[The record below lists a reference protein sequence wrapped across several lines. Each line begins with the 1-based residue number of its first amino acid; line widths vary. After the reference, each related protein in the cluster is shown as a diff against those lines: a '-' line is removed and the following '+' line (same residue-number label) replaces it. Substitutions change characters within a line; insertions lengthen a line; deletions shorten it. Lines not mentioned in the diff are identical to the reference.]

1 MTRHIAAPKS
11 ERIAHLLERS
21 IRSGALGSGDALESE
36 SVLVRRYAV
45 SRGTIRRSLEL
56 LAAKGLITTRSGV
69 GSFVTYGGNAIDGVS
84 GWSVA
89 LSGHDSRIETRVL
102 RLERAAMDLA
112 GAPVAEG
119 SDCLCLDRLRLCGDT
134 GTGLSLERS
143 RVPWRAALE
152 GLPEAGLKDGSLNRT
167 LEAAGL
173 AAASGEEWAGVLAAL
188 PRADAD
194 RMGRREGEPM
204 LHLRRVTRDATG
216 DVIEYVESVLDPAR
230 FGLHVA
236 F

>member
-1 MTRHIAAPKS
+1 MSRSVAAPKS
-11 ERIAHLLERS
+11 ERIAHILERA
-21 IRSGALGSGDALESE
+21 IRTGALGSGDPLESE
-36 SVLVRRYAV
+36 SALVRRYAV

-56 LAAKGLITTRSGV
+56 LSAKGLITTRSGV
-69 GSFVTYGGNAIDGVS
+69 GSFVTYGGSVIDGVS

-89 LSGHDSRIETRVL
+89 LSGHDARIETRML
-102 RLERAAMDLA
+102 RLERAEMDLQ

-119 SDCLCLDRLRLCGDT
+119 HDCLCLDRLRVDGVD

-152 GLPEAGLKDGSLNRT
+152 GLPESGLKDGSLNRT
-167 LEAAGL
+167 LESLGL
-173 AAASGEEWAGVLAAL
+173 IAVSGEEWAGVMTAL
-188 PRADAD
+188 PEADAAP
-194 RMGRREGEPM
+194 MGRRTGEPM
-204 LHLRRVTRDATG
+204 LHLRRVTRDGAG
-216 DVIEYVESVLDPAR
+216 EVIEYVESVLDPAR